1 MIFSNLVVKKSL
13 SPNLRMHNLL
23 TKFAKILGICKQ
35 FSDNLVN
42 ERGNIPRRGPV
53 PKFSDLEV
61 VALSL
66 AAEAESID
74 SENWLFGCRLQEYK
88 DKIPNLISR
97 RQFNDR
103 RKQLS
108 GLCEEIRGRMAR
120 KMAGGEDFFFV
131 DSKPIEVCRVAR
143 GRRCKMGRTG
153 DFARAPDFGFCAS
166 QNTYYFGYKLHAL
179 CTASGVI
186 LSYDLSKASVHDIN
200 YMKDVK
206 LEYHHC
212 SIYGDKGY
220 IGAEV
225 QLDLFETARIRL
237 ECPYRLNQKEWKPTF
252 ISHAKSRKRIETL
265 FSQLTDQFL
274 VIRNYAKI
282 TKGLFSRIIGKI
294 TALTILQY
302 VNYMNGKPI
311 GRIKY
316 ALN

>member
-1 MIFSNLVVKKSL
+1 M
-13 SPNLRMHNLL
+13 
-23 TKFAKILGICKQ
+23 
-35 FSDNLVN
+35 
-42 ERGNIPRRGPV
+42 
-53 PKFSDLEV
+53 
-61 VALSL
+61 
-66 AAEAESID
+66 
-74 SENWLFGCRLQEYK
+74 
-88 DKIPNLISR
+88 
-97 RQFNDR
+97 
-103 RKQLS
+103 
-108 GLCEEIRGRMAR
+108 
-120 KMAGGEDFFFV
+120 
-131 DSKPIEVCRVAR
+131 
-143 GRRCKMGRTG
+143 
-153 DFARAPDFGFCAS
+153 
-166 QNTYYFGYKLHAL
+166 YYFGYKLHAL